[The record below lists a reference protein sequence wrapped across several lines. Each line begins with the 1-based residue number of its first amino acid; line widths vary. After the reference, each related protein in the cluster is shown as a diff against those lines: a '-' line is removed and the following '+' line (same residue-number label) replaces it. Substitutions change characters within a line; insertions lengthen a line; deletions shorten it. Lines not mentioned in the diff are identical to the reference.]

1 MRFSSIIAPYWTR
14 VDLGRSFTN
23 SISKV
28 YYHIYTGQGAYE
40 TLSKATSDVLSVYQ
54 SKLPEGKT
62 FQASWVCV
70 VTWVNLRPADLN
82 DFTETLV
89 RLKPCWSLG
98 TFSVSQS
105 NTYEN
110 MLLIRTP
117 FAWISC
123 PRLLDNRPFVYSPVY
138 MDKKLSRVRK
148 SHSAYP
154 RCFRRASFSYIP
166 LKSIANRRRL
176 TRNIRLLG

>member
-1 MRFSSIIAPYWTR
+1 MFLLLQFLKIPIYLYCIFASQCQICPNGVIQFERNRINQRPYPFGQRWWLRFSSIIAPYWTR

-70 VTWVNLRPADLN
+70 VTWMNLRPADLN

-89 RLKPCWSLG
+89 RLKPCWHLEPG
-98 TFSVSQS
+98 HVF
-105 NTYEN
+105 
-110 MLLIRTP
+110 
-117 FAWISC
+117 C
-123 PRLLDNRPFVYSPVY
+123 
-138 MDKKLSRVRK
+138 
-148 SHSAYP
+148 
-154 RCFRRASFSYIP
+154 
-166 LKSIANRRRL
+166 
-176 TRNIRLLG
+176 

>member
-40 TLSKATSDVLSVYQ
+40 ILSKATSDVLSVYQ

-98 TFSVSQS
+98 TFSVSQF
-105 NTYEN
+105 NIYEN
-110 MLLIRTP
+110 MRLIRTS

-123 PRLLDNRPFVYSPVY
+123 PRRLDNRPFVYSAVY
-138 MDKKLSRVRK
+138 MNKKIVPGTEESLRLPVLLSACQLFL
-148 SHSAYP
+148 HSIKKHCEP
-154 RCFRRASFSYIP
+154 PPF
-166 LKSIANRRRL
+166 N
-176 TRNIRLLG
+176 